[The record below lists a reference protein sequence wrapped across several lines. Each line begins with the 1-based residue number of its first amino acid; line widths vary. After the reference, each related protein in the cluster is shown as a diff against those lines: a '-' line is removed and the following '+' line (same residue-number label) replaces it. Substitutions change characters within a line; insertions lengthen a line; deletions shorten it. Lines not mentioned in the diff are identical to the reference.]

1 MAEKMKMTAVS
12 MVEFKTVLLSFVKN
26 IFVNYP
32 SYLFYSNQN
41 STEFFFE
48 SIGSKGII
56 NKVIAFQ
63 ETSFTG
69 IYNLALGDVNTLTN
83 EVDDAVVT
91 DNGDTEKVLATI
103 FQIVSHYFSLYPHH
117 QIYFSGNSPA
127 RNRLYRIAINH
138 SFRELD
144 LAFEMFGVMN
154 NELEPF
160 VPNLPYHAFLI
171 RKK

>member
-1 MAEKMKMTAVS
+1 M
-12 MVEFKTVLLSFVKN
+12 
-26 IFVNYP
+26 NYP

-48 SIGSKGII
+48 SIGSKGVIH
-56 NKVIAFQ
+56 KVVAFQ

-69 IYNLALGDVNTLTN
+69 IYNLALGDVNPLTN
-83 EVDDAVVT
+83 EIDDAVVT
-91 DNGDTEKVLATI
+91 DNGDTEKVLATTL
-103 FQIVSHYFSLYPHH
+103 QIVNHYFSLFPDH
-117 QIYFSGNSPA
+117 QIYFSGNSSS

-138 SFRELD
+138 SFRELS

-160 VPNLPYHAFLI
+160 VSNHPYQAFLI

>member
-1 MAEKMKMTAVS
+1 M
-12 MVEFKTVLLSFVKN
+12 
-26 IFVNYP
+26 NYP

-48 SIGSKGII
+48 SIGSKGVI

-63 ETSFTG
+63 ETSFAG
-69 IYNLALGDVNTLTN
+69 IYNLALGDINPLTN
-83 EVDDAVVT
+83 EVDDTVVT
-91 DNGDTEKVLATI
+91 DNGDTEKILATT
-103 FQIVSHYFSLYPHH
+103 FQIVNHYFSLFPHH

-138 SFRELD
+138 SFYALDSIFEL
-144 LAFEMFGVMN
+144 FGVMN

-160 VPNLPYHAFLI
+160 VSTRPYQAFLI